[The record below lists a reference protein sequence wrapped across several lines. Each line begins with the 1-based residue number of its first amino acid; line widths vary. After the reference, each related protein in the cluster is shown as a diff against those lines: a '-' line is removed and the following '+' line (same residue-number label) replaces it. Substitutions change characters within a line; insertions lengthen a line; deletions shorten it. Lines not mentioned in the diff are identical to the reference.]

1 MKFLVFALLL
11 LNINLV
17 KGDCVD
23 INSTSILNIF
33 NTTYNEDCYKHTI
46 EHDNCC
52 DYIVTN
58 QHCRDT
64 YIECVDHEKFI
75 LDNLKDHCHN
85 YNDSMLNLSY
95 HDECHTFT
103 LNLEPYCCD
112 NLLQES
118 CADWYTQC
126 HTFNETFN
134 QTCNI
139 PTSYRN
145 SYCSNFTKHIN
156 HDCCDDFTTHCDQIY
171 DWCINNNPNETGIL
185 DFFVGPR
192 NGYTIGTS
200 IMVYENT
207 DTIEDCATYCFDTY
221 SCLSFDYFYNTK
233 HCHINKHMLGDI
245 VNGQI
250 VNLVYNQDFDARY
263 YEKKHD
269 MPFHD
274 SLCNIKN
281 DHWLGDGICDKN
293 GGYNTYHC
301 GYDGGDCCKQSCD
314 SIYCGLLGYNCIDY
328 NYNPIYTPTFAPT
341 IIPTLLP
348 TMSPSRSPTS
358 SPTSQPTTSPTIYPT
373 LFPTNKPTL
382 SPTYEPTVEP
392 NLDPT
397 NKPTFNPTDFPTIKI
412 IPTNLPTS
420 SPIVRKSSSNSNS
433 SNISPE
439 GIGLI
444 VVCLLAVI
452 SILGMYLLMRKNT
465 IAGAETRTRT
475 RYVSGINN
483 PSYQANDLNTQPD
496 NLSVA
501 SQMSDNV
508 NYEDEDDIFNEDG
521 VYDDP
526 EVSDGIYDDF
536 DEGAMME
543 SVDSVESPVR
553 QAANESYV
561 SEYDNN
567 DNEST
572 A

>member
-1 MKFLVFALLL
+1 MKFFVFALLL
-11 LNINLV
+11 LNVNLV
-17 KGDCVD
+17 KSDCVD

-33 NTTYNEDCYKHTI
+33 NTTYNDNCYKHTI

-52 DYIVTN
+52 DYIVTD

-85 YNDSMLNLSY
+85 YNDTMLNLSY

-112 NLLQES
+112 DLLQES

-145 SYCSNFTKHIN
+145 NYCSNFTKHIN
-156 HDCCDDFTTHCDQIY
+156 HHCCHDFTTHCDQIY
-171 DWCINNNPNETGIL
+171 DWCINNNPHETGIL

-207 DTIEDCATYCFDTY
+207 NTIEDCATYCFDTY

-250 VNLVYNQDFDARY
+250 VNLVYNPDFDARY

-274 SLCNIKN
+274 TLCNIKN
-281 DHWLGDGICDKN
+281 DHWLGDGICDMN

-301 GYDGGDCCKQSCD
+301 
-314 SIYCGLLGYNCIDY
+314 
-328 NYNPIYTPTFAPT
+328 
-341 IIPTLLP
+341 
-348 TMSPSRSPTS
+348 
-358 SPTSQPTTSPTIYPT
+358 
-373 LFPTNKPTL
+373 
-382 SPTYEPTVEP
+382 
-392 NLDPT
+392 
-397 NKPTFNPTDFPTIKI
+397 
-412 IPTNLPTS
+412 
-420 SPIVRKSSSNSNS
+420 
-433 SNISPE
+433 
-439 GIGLI
+439 
-444 VVCLLAVI
+444 
-452 SILGMYLLMRKNT
+452 
-465 IAGAETRTRT
+465 
-475 RYVSGINN
+475 
-483 PSYQANDLNTQPD
+483 
-496 NLSVA
+496 
-501 SQMSDNV
+501 
-508 NYEDEDDIFNEDG
+508 
-521 VYDDP
+521 
-526 EVSDGIYDDF
+526 
-536 DEGAMME
+536 
-543 SVDSVESPVR
+543 
-553 QAANESYV
+553 
-561 SEYDNN
+561 
-567 DNEST
+567 
-572 A
+572 